1 MPKSG
6 YNGFISSVMV
16 PHRLGRQKVCGG
28 GCEMAKATGKVSSH
42 ADLQVSGFR
51 DPLQSMAM
59 KYKHFFDAASD
70 MRFISSG
77 CGKLLD
83 VNQAGVKLLG
93 YCSKEE
99 LLDLDNVGM
108 LFRNPEDASQF
119 QRRLET
125 DGFIKEYEVEMKKND
140 GTFFSS
146 CITATLC
153 FEDDGSTSC
162 EGVLRDITD
171 LKELQDAYH
180 EAERQNRE
188 LSESE
193 RRIRDLNQQ
202 ILNMLMIMSHD
213 IRGPLVSIAATLKLL
228 MRGSF
233 GRMDESVW
241 NTVSDLM
248 GRVRHLI
255 GIAEDC
261 LGSAH
266 SMEGGL
272 RKKREVI
279 DLRQDVIDA
288 VLDEL
293 SNDIEQQRIVIDN
306 RLGAI
311 PAGTIP
317 IGIDMMWL
325 KAVFRNLFK
334 NAIRYGGKGCTIAF
348 GFEDHGS
355 FYRLNVYNSG
365 NPIPE
370 EYRDRLFTK
379 FTRIDCGAEKKD
391 GFGMGLYLIREII
404 RKHEGDM
411 WYVPR
416 PDGSDFVFILP
427 KQPA

>member
-1 MPKSG
+1 
-6 YNGFISSVMV
+6 
-16 PHRLGRQKVCGG
+16 
-28 GCEMAKATGKVSSH
+28 MARGTDKNPLYS
-42 ADLQVSGFR
+42 DFQVSDFHVG
-51 DPLQSMAM
+51 MM
-59 KYKHFFDAASD
+59 YKRFFDGAGD

-77 CGKLLD
+77 RGKLLD
-83 VNQAGVKLLG
+83 VNQAGVELFG

-99 LLDLDNVGM
+99 LLGLDNVCL
-108 LFRNPEDASQF
+108 LFSNPEDGSQF
-119 QRRLET
+119 QERLEA
-125 DGFIKEYEVEMKKND
+125 DGFLKEYEAELKKKD
-140 GTFFSS
+140 GTVFSGS
-146 CITATLC
+146 ITATLW
-153 FEDDGSTSC
+153 FEEDGSISW
-162 EGVLRDITD
+162 EGALRDISG
-171 LKELQDAYH
+171 LKELQEAYL
-180 EAERQNRE
+180 EAERHNRE

-193 RRIRDLNQQ
+193 RHIRDLNQH

-241 NTVSDLM
+241 NTVADLM
-248 GRVRHLI
+248 ARVRNLI

-266 SMEGGL
+266 SLEGVL
-272 RKKREVI
+272 LKEKEFV
-279 DLRQDVIDA
+279 DLRQDIIDA
-288 VLDEL
+288 VLDEM
-293 SNDIEQQRIVIDN
+293 SNEIDERHIVIDN

-311 PAGTIP
+311 PGGTIP
-317 IGIDMMWL
+317 IGADMIWL
-325 KAVFRNLFK
+325 KAVFRNLFR
-334 NAIRYGGKGCTIAF
+334 NAIKYGGKGCRIAF

-379 FTRIDCGAEKKD
+379 FAHMDDGAEKKE

-411 WYVPR
+411 WYEPR
-416 PDGSDFVFILP
+416 QEGSDFIFILP
-427 KQPA
+427 KQPV

>member
-1 MPKSG
+1 MVHGP
-6 YNGFISSVMV
+6 IQSVGM
-16 PHRLGRQKVCGG
+16 
-28 GCEMAKATGKVSSH
+28 M
-42 ADLQVSGFR
+42 
-51 DPLQSMAM
+51 
-59 KYKHFFDAASD
+59 YKRFFDAAGD
-70 MRFISSG
+70 MHIVSSG
-77 CGKLLD
+77 RGKLLD
-83 VNQAGVKLLG
+83 VNQAGVQLFG

-99 LLDLDNVGM
+99 LLGLENVWV
-108 LFRNPEDASQF
+108 LFSNPEDGFQF
-119 QRRLET
+119 QQRLEA
-125 DGFIKEYEVEMKKND
+125 DGFLKEYEVELKKKD
-140 GTFFSS
+140 GTVFSAS
-146 CITATLC
+146 ITATLWS
-153 FEDDGSTSC
+153 EEDGSMSW
-162 EGVLRDITD
+162 EGALRDISG
-171 LKELQDAYH
+171 LKELQEAFL

-193 RRIRDLNQQ
+193 RRVRELSQH

-241 NTVSDLM
+241 NTVADLM
-248 GRVRHLI
+248 ARVRHLI

-266 SMEGGL
+266 SLEGAL
-272 RKKREVI
+272 LKKREFI
-279 DLRQDVIDA
+279 DLRQDIIDE
-288 VLDEL
+288 VLDEV
-293 SNDIEQQRIVIDN
+293 SNEIEDRHIVIDN

-317 IGIDMMWL
+317 IGVNMMWL

-334 NAIRYGGKGCTIAF
+334 NAIKYGGKGCRIAF

-365 NPIPE
+365 SPVPE
-370 EYRDRLFTK
+370 EHREMLFTK
-379 FTRIDCGAEKKD
+379 FTQIDDGAEKKE

-411 WYVPR
+411 WYEPR
-416 PDGSDFVFILP
+416 ENGSDFIFILP
-427 KQPA
+427 KQPVRD

>member
-1 MPKSG
+1 
-6 YNGFISSVMV
+6 
-16 PHRLGRQKVCGG
+16 
-28 GCEMAKATGKVSSH
+28 MAQGV
-42 ADLQVSGFR
+42 F
-51 DPLQSMAM
+51 QSAGMM
-59 KYKHFFDAASD
+59 YKRFFDAADD

-77 CGKLLD
+77 RGKLLD
-83 VNQAGVKLLG
+83 VNQSAVELLG

-99 LLDLDNVGM
+99 LLEIDNVGV
-108 LFRNPEDASQF
+108 LFRNPEDGFQF

-125 DGFIKEYEVEMKKND
+125 DGFIKEYVVEMKKKD
-140 GTFFSS
+140 GSIFPAS
-146 CITATLC
+146 ITATLW
-153 FEDDGSTSC
+153 FEEDGSISC

-171 LKELQDAYH
+171 LRELQEAYH
-180 EAERQNRE
+180 AAERQNRE

-193 RRIRDLNQQ
+193 RRIRDLNRQ

-241 NTVSDLM
+241 NTVADLM
-248 GRVRHLI
+248 ARARHLI

-266 SMEGGL
+266 SLEGAL
-272 RKKREVI
+272 SKNREVI
-279 DLRQDVIDA
+279 DLRQDIIDE
-288 VLDEL
+288 VLDEV
-293 SNDIEQQRIVIDN
+293 SNEIEQQCIVIDN

-317 IGIDMMWL
+317 IGLNMMWL
-325 KAVFRNLFK
+325 KAVFRNLFR
-334 NAIRYGGKGCTIAF
+334 NAIRYGGKGCRIAF

-379 FTRIDCGAEKKD
+379 FTQIDGGAEKKD

-411 WYVPR
+411 WYEPK
-416 PDGSDFVFILP
+416 PDGSDFILILP
-427 KQPA
+427 KQPG